1 MLQNLTEFH
10 PKQLKYLIFG
20 QNPLL
25 VQDKLIPLHQPN
37 TNNYG
42 QTDWQRE

>member
-10 PKQLKYLIFG
+10 PKRLKHLLFG
-20 QNPLL
+20 QNSLL
-25 VQDKLIPLHQPN
+25 VQNKLLPLHQPN

-42 QTDWQRE
+42 QTDR